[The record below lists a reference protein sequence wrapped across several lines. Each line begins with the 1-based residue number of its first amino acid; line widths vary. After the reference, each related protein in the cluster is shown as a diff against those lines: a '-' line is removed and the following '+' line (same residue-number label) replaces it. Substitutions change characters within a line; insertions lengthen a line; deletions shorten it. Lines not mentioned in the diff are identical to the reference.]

1 MWGDFL
7 NTECAHYAKIVETF
21 KQHTNFGIPASI
33 IKNARGVAIL
43 SVTKAGMLVS
53 ARHGNGC
60 VLARLPDGSWSAP
73 SAIHTSG
80 LGAGHQLGIETTD
93 MVIALMTDSALEAF
107 AKGCNFSVGGNM
119 SIAVGPLGRSAEVNA
134 TVKSFAPI
142 YSYSHSKGLFVGVS
156 VELTTITERVDVN
169 AAAYGAGIHSG
180 PLLKGDVARPAAV
193 APLYSALGQLES
205 EE

>member
-7 NTECAHYAKIVETF
+7 NTECGHYAKILETF
-21 KQHTNFGIPASI
+21 KAHTNFGIPAAI
-33 IKNARGVAIL
+33 IQNARGVAIL
-43 SVTKAGMLVS
+43 SVTKAGMLLS

-80 LGAGHQLGIETTD
+80 LGAGHQLTTD
-93 MVIALMTDSALEAF
+93 MVIALMTDAALEAF

-119 SIAVGPLGRSAEVNA
+119 TIAVGPLGRSAEVNA
-134 TVKSFAPI
+134 TIKSFSPI
-142 YSYSHSKGLFVGVS
+142 YSYSHSKGLFVGMS
-156 VELTTITERVDVN
+156 VELTTITERVEVN
-169 AAAYGAGIHSG
+169 AAAYGAGIHST
-180 PLLKGDVARPAAV
+180 PLLHGDVKPPAAC
-193 APLYSALGQLES
+193 SALYAALSSLET